1 MAQMCRSKLKV
12 AKSLSVQELRLEMHS
27 LRFHRRG
34 EGGGGRCTLVAAAAK
49 REKEIRRW
57 KKQIF
62 ERKITGTAAQSR
74 DVEETK

>member
-1 MAQMCRSKLKV
+1 MAATEKK
-12 AKSLSVQELRLEMHS
+12 K
-27 LRFHRRG
+27 
-34 EGGGGRCTLVAAAAK
+34 
-49 REKEIRRW
+49 KEIRRW